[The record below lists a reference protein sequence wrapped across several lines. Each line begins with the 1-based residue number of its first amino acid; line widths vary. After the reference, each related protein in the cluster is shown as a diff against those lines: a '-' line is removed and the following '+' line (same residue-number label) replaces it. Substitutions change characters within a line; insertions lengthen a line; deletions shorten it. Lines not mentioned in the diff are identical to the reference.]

1 MELNTLKEL
10 LTKKVNECGYE
21 LVSLSLERKQGDL
34 VLALVVDR
42 VENIDMSAI
51 VELTNVINPYLD
63 EINPF
68 DTPYSLDISSLGA
81 EKPLKVESLK
91 DYVNSYIHVHLTNP
105 IKGENIYEG
114 ELVSVSDSSISLTY
128 RVKTRSLTIEI
139 LKENISSVRLAIKF

>member
-1 MELNTLKEL
+1 MELNTLKDL

-34 VLALVVDR
+34 VLAMVVDR

-91 DYVNSYIHVHLTNP
+91 DYVNSYIQVHLTNP

>member
-10 LTKKVNECGYE
+10 LTKKVNECGYD
-21 LVSLSLERKQGDL
+21 LVSLSLERRQGDL
-34 VLALVVDR
+34 VLALIVDR
-42 VENIDMSAI
+42 VKEIDMSAI

-91 DYVNSYIHVHLTNP
+91 NYVNSYIHVHLTNP

>member
-10 LTKKVNECGYE
+10 LTKKVNECGYD
-21 LVSLSLERKQGDL
+21 LVSLSLERRQGDL

-42 VENIDMSAI
+42 VQNIDMSAI

-68 DTPYSLDISSLGA
+68 ETSYSLDISSLGA
-81 EKPLKVESLK
+81 EKPLKIESLQ
-91 DYVNSYIHVHLTNP
+91 DYVGSYIHVHLTNP

>member
-1 MELNTLKEL
+1 MELTTLKEL

-21 LVSLSLERKQGDL
+21 LVSLSLERRQGDL
-34 VLALVVDR
+34 VLALIVDR

-68 DTPYSLDISSLGA
+68 DTPYSLDISSLGV
-81 EKPLKVESLK
+81 EKPLKVERLN
-91 DYVNSYIHVHLTNP
+91 DYVNSYIHVHLNNP

>member
-1 MELNTLKEL
+1 MELTTLKEL

-34 VLALVVDR
+34 TLSLVVDR
-42 VENIDMSAI
+42 IQNIDMSAI

-68 DTPYSLDISSLGA
+68 ETPYSLDISSLGA
-81 EKPLKVESLK
+81 EKPLKVDQLNN
-91 DYVNSYIHVHLTNP
+91 YVDSYIHVHLINP

-114 ELVSVSDSSISLTY
+114 ELMSVSDSSISLTY

>member
-10 LTKKVNECGYE
+10 LTKKVNECGYD
-21 LVSLSLERKQGDL
+21 LVSLSFERRQGDL
-34 VLALVVDR
+34 VLALIVDR
-42 VENIDMSAI
+42 VKEIDMSAI

-81 EKPLKVESLK
+81 EKPLKVERLN
-91 DYVNSYIHVHLTNP
+91 DYINSYIHVHLNNP

>member
-1 MELNTLKEL
+1 MELNTLKDL
-10 LTKKVNECGYE
+10 LTKKVNECGYD

-34 VLALVVDR
+34 VLAMVVDR

-91 DYVNSYIHVHLTNP
+91 DYINSYIHVHLTNP

>member
-10 LTKKVNECGYE
+10 LTNKVNECGYE

-34 VLALVVDR
+34 VLSLVVDR